1 MSENAIDQLEEMLSR
16 IEKQNEQILAL
27 LTKKANRKYVP
38 LEEAAERFNRAVWTL
53 RRLCSMGRIR
63 AIKDGGG
70 HWRIPAEEMARLEEE
85 GIPKFPTKT
94 PSSSQPSLPRGK
106 GAGSAASWP
115 QSRGPSTSI

>member
-1 MSENAIDQLEEMLSR
+1 MSENAMDQLEEMLSR

-70 HWRIPAEEMARLEEE
+70 HWRIPTEEMARLEEE

-94 PSSSQPSLPRGK
+94 PSSSPLSSRRGRGGGNDAASLPS
-106 GAGSAASWP
+106 GA
-115 QSRGPSTSI
+115 PSMRL